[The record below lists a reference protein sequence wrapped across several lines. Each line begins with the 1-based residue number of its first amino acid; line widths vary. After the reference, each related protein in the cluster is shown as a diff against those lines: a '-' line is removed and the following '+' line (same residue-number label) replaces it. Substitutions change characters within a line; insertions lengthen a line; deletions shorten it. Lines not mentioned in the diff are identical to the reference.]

1 MKKTTAFHFL
11 FFVLLLSSNSRIL
24 AATWSKDAKN
34 TLGVKLGA
42 EAPGLN
48 MELNPSSPVPGV
60 DTIKYNPHSIGNIF
74 ASFSY
79 GAIGLRLSTNTTP
92 DDESRRLYGDS
103 KIQDWQFRF
112 YGKYATYDFF
122 YQDYSGYYIEKS
134 SEIQPNLSS
143 NDPRI
148 QRPDITNRHYG
159 VQAIFVFQPDN
170 YSVGSSFEHS
180 YRQTESGGSFLGTVG
195 LNQHQITADSA
206 LIPTQVQSRWGDFSQ
221 FQRGRFNTA
230 RLGIGYGYNL
240 ILNQSFYAS
249 ALLALNIGLQ
259 EQYFDLGPSS
269 IHRWVSNIGS
279 NAKIGLGYNGEKN
292 FVGFQILADLNEI
305 PIANAKVGM
314 STLSI
319 TAFIGTRFSEVHI
332 PLLDKLEE
340 AYFH

>member
-1 MKKTTAFHFL
+1 MRIIDAFRFS
-11 FFVLLLSSNSRIL
+11 FFAILLMLHSQVS

-34 TLGVKLGA
+34 TLGIKLGA

-48 MELNPSSPVPGV
+48 MELNPSSPTPGV

-79 GAIGLRLSTNTTP
+79 GAFGLRLSTNTTP
-92 DDESRRLYGDS
+92 DNESRRLYGDS

-134 SEIQPNLSS
+134 SEIQPSLTSS
-143 NDPRI
+143 DPRI

-159 VQAIFVFQPDN
+159 IQAIFVFQPDN

-180 YRQTESGGSFLGTVG
+180 YRQKESGGSLLGTVG

-206 LIPTQVQSRWGDFSQ
+206 LIPTEVQSRWGDFSQ

-230 RLGIGYGYNL
+230 RLGIGYGYNFVVM
-240 ILNQSFYAS
+240 QSFYLA
-249 ALLALNIGLQ
+249 ALLALNYGLQ
-259 EQYFDLGPSS
+259 EQSFDLGPSS

-279 NAKIGLGYNGEKN
+279 NAKIGIGYNGPKN
-292 FVGFQILADLNEI
+292 FGGFQILGDLNEI
-305 PIANAKVGM
+305 PLANAKVGM

-319 TAFIGTRFSEVHI
+319 TAFWGTRFSDVH
-332 PLLDKLEE
+332 LGFLDKLEE
-340 AYFH
+340 AYFR